1 MKIKGTVKNIILI
14 LLILIIILI
23 FVGVGIFFWK
33 NKLQKKP
40 SQNKE
45 NLQKYSFE
53 FCKFNIDYNNMES
66 QNLIY
71 YKILSSYEDY
81 KNSNNLYSLNLK
93 ENDFENNFFIVLAIE
108 NTSMLRLTL
117 SEVYKENDTLYI
129 GLDKV
134 TNDKEFDQDNNEI
147 IITLDNSLKTSKIEV
162 FKTIENRKYFS
173 TDKYQDIKTLPR
185 DYSKEQAILDKCVIN
200 YNEEN
205 AELINQFLEDV
216 NNGIESQVRFYNLEP
231 VLNMITVEDLK
242 YLPDKKI
249 FIFCV
254 DNTRNDQSETYN
266 YYEYDTI
273 TKTPDRHSFANPPID
288 FTLYELTNSN
298 KDEVAF
304 SFSVY

>member
-23 FVGVGIFFWK
+23 FAGVGIFFLK
-33 NKLQKKP
+33 NKSQNKP

-45 NLQKYSFE
+45 NLPKYSFE

-117 SEVYKENDTLYI
+117 SEVYKENGTLYI

-147 IITLDNSLKTSKIEV
+147 IITLDNSLKASKIEV

-249 FIFCV
+249 FIFCI

>member
-1 MKIKGTVKNIILI
+1 MEVKGTVKNIILI

-254 DNTRNDQSETYN
+254 DNTRNDQNETYN

>member
-23 FVGVGIFFWK
+23 FAGVGIFFLK
-33 NKLQKKP
+33 NKSQNKP

-45 NLQKYSFE
+45 NLSKYSFE

-147 IITLDNSLKTSKIEV
+147 IITLDNSLKASKIEV

-173 TDKYQDIKTLPR
+173 RGSY
-185 DYSKEQAILDKCVIN
+185 KC
-200 YNEEN
+200 
-205 AELINQFLEDV
+205 
-216 NNGIESQVRFYNLEP
+216 
-231 VLNMITVEDLK
+231 T
-242 YLPDKKI
+242 
-249 FIFCV
+249 
-254 DNTRNDQSETYN
+254 
-266 YYEYDTI
+266 
-273 TKTPDRHSFANPPID
+273 
-288 FTLYELTNSN
+288 
-298 KDEVAF
+298 
-304 SFSVY
+304 

>member
-147 IITLDNSLKTSKIEV
+147 IITLDNSLKASKIEV

>member
-1 MKIKGTVKNIILI
+1 MEVKGTVKNIILI